1 MDWIP
6 TIDSRSGPVYL
17 RIVGALSDDIAAGR
31 LHEGQM
37 LPTHR
42 TLAARLGV
50 DLTTVTRAYKE
61 AQRLGLTDARVGR
74 GTFVKAGHT
83 AQRRTSPA
91 PPVID
96 LSMNIPPQPAAADLS
111 ARLVKA
117 FGDLRA
123 DAGLEPYL
131 NYQLPGG
138 TRAERALAAE
148 WLQFLVPGLT
158 AERLVIAPGTQS
170 ALFAL
175 LMMLAPGR
183 TVFTEALTYPGLKA
197 AAAALGIRL
206 IGVEMDEQGIV
217 PKALQGACRAHPDTK
232 LIYLMPTMH
241 NPTTATLP
249 PERRARIAQ
258 IIRRQKLTLIED
270 DPYAFLTTGIV
281 PLATLIPER
290 TYLTASLSKCVT
302 PGLRASLVVTPDKE
316 ASARLVNALRAT
328 LQMSAPFATAIA
340 VRWLRDGTADANIKA
355 VRAEAAARQK
365 LAREA
370 LSGHA
375 FAADPHG
382 HHLWLQLP
390 ATWSEARFAAQLQ
403 NRGIGVVTSDA
414 FAVEHGAPG
423 VRIALGAASNRTNL
437 ARALG
442 IVRETLVSGGYDNQV
457 V

>member
-1 MDWIP
+1 MDWTP

-31 LHEGQM
+31 LREGQL

-50 DLTTVTRAYKE
+50 DLTTVTRAYRE

-74 GTFVKAGHT
+74 GTFVKAGQA
-83 AQRRTSPA
+83 AQRRGSPA
-91 PPVID
+91 SPLID

-123 DAGLEPYL
+123 EAGLEPYL
-131 NYQLPGG
+131 NYQQPGG
-138 TRAERALAAE
+138 TRTERALAAE
-148 WLQFLVPGLT
+148 WLQFLVPGV
-158 AERLVIAPGTQS
+158 AADRMVIAPGTQS

-175 LMMLAPGR
+175 LMLLAPGGC
-183 TVFTEALTYPGLKA
+183 VLTEALTYPGLKA

-206 IGVEMDEQGIV
+206 IGVEMDAQGIV
-217 PKALQGACRAHPDTK
+217 PKALQEACRSHPDAR

-249 PERRARIAQ
+249 LERRQRIAQ
-258 IIRRQKLTLIED
+258 IIRRQRLTLIED
-270 DPYAFLTTGIV
+270 DPYAFLTSGIA
-281 PLATLIPER
+281 PLATMIPER

-302 PGLRASLVVTPDKE
+302 PGLRASLVVTPGKE
-316 ASARLVNALRAT
+316 GSAHLINALRAT
-328 LQMSAPFATAIA
+328 LQMPAPFATAIA
-340 VRWLRDGTADANIKA
+340 VRWLRDGTADAIVKA

-365 LAREA
+365 LAREVLA
-370 LSGHA
+370 GHA
-375 FAADPHG
+375 YAADPNG
-382 HHLWLQLP
+382 HHVWLRLP

-414 FAVEHGAPG
+414 FAVEPGVPG
-423 VRIALGAASNRTNL
+423 VRIALGAASNRANL
-437 ARALG
+437 ERALD
-442 IVRETLVSGGYDNQV
+442 IVRETLLSGGYDNQV

>member
-17 RIVGALSDDIAAGR
+17 RIVGALADDIAAGR
-31 LHEGQM
+31 LREGQA

-74 GTFVKAGHT
+74 GTFVKAGHA
-83 AQRRTSPA
+83 AQRRASPA
-91 PPVID
+91 QPVID

-117 FGDLRA
+117 FGDLRTET
-123 DAGLEPYL
+123 GLEPYL
-131 NYQLPGG
+131 NYQHPGG
-138 TRAERALAAE
+138 THAERRLAAE
-148 WLQFLVPGLT
+148 WLQALVPGLDGD
-158 AERLVIAPGTQS
+158 RLVIAPGTQS

-175 LMMLAPGR
+175 MLLLAPGG
-183 TVFTEALTYPGLKA
+183 TVFTEALTYPGLKVA
-197 AAAALGIRL
+197 AATLGIRL
-206 IGVEMDEQGIV
+206 IGIEMDGQGII
-217 PKALQGACRAHPDTK
+217 PKALQDACRAHAGTK
-232 LIYLMPTMH
+232 LVYLMPTMH

-249 PERRARIAQ
+249 PERRKRIAQ
-258 IIRRQKLTLIED
+258 IIRRHKLTLIED
-270 DPYAFLTTGIV
+270 DPYAFLTSGIV

-302 PGLRASLVVTPDKE
+302 PGLRASLVVTPGKE

-328 LQMSAPFATAIA
+328 LQMPAPFAMAIA
-340 VRWLRDGTADANIKA
+340 VRWLRDGTTDAIIKA

-365 LAREA
+365 LAREVLA
-370 LSGHA
+370 GHA

-382 HHLWLQLP
+382 HHVWLELP
-390 ATWSEARFAAQLQ
+390 ASWSEARFAAQLQ

-414 FAVEHGAPG
+414 FAVEQARPG
-423 VRIALGAASNRTNL
+423 VRIALGAASNRANL
-437 ARALG
+437 ARALD
-442 IVRETLVSGGYDNQV
+442 IVRETLAAGGYDNQV